1 MKNRLKSAVIIVA
14 VFLLTACSNNT
25 DSFLDIIE
33 YTNKGLLYDIS
44 DEEVTIVAYVGT
56 SNFVEIP
63 EYVEG
68 YPVTKIGEE
77 AFELSLVIDVKL
89 PQTLEIIDDW
99 AFHGTPLRQVKIP
112 DNVVKIGEGA
122 FADCF
127 SLQKIVLG
135 DGVRDI
141 GYSAFAYNY
150 NLAEVVFGKNLEKI
164 DERAFYDNF
173 RLTKINLPNGVKSL
187 GDSAFDGCK
196 NLRKCILS
204 ESLQSLGDSAFYDC
218 ENLKEC
224 YLPSSLEKIGDYVFG
239 GCGRLESIFIPAS
252 VIQMGRFNFSWCEKL
267 ETIYCEAASK
277 PVGWEKYWHDSYSN
291 DESELEFTIIWGANK
306 N

>member
-1 MKNRLKSAVIIVA
+1 MGYLRRRSKPLWP
-14 VFLLTACSNNT
+14 
-25 DSFLDIIE
+25 
-33 YTNKGLLYDIS
+33 
-44 DEEVTIVAYVGT
+44 YVGT

-141 GYSAFAYNY
+141 GYSALPITT
-150 NLAEVVFGKNLEKI
+150 NLAKVVFGKKIVEKI

-173 RLTKINLPNGVKSL
+173 RLTKKFTNGVKSL
-187 GDSAFDGCK
+187 
-196 NLRKCILS
+196 
-204 ESLQSLGDSAFYDC
+204 
-218 ENLKEC
+218 
-224 YLPSSLEKIGDYVFG
+224 
-239 GCGRLESIFIPAS
+239 
-252 VIQMGRFNFSWCEKL
+252 VIQHSMVAK
-267 ETIYCEAASK
+267 T
-277 PVGWEKYWHDSYSN
+277 
-291 DESELEFTIIWGANK
+291 
-306 N
+306 